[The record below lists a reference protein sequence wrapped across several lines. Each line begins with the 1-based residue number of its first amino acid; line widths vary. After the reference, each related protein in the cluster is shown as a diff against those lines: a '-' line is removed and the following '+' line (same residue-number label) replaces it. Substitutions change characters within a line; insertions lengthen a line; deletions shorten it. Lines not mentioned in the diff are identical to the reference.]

1 MFAAMLVTFYL
12 LNNTFSLSVIDL
24 SLSLSAFTV
33 KSNSSGMLFSATA
46 REEKKVDLNVLW
58 SLVREKT
65 VVLPHINTDCR
76 KLTYTLK
83 LSELSFDTR
92 EVVAFLWLPKMSL
105 PDLRDDVIGFFK
117 CLRKQE
123 RKKDRKKKRKKERQ
137 AG

>member
-1 MFAAMLVTFYL
+1 MLVTFYL

-24 SLSLSAFTV
+24 SLSLSIHSEKQQPRYAV
-33 KSNSSGMLFSATA
+33 QCNRQRG
-46 REEKKVDLNVLW
+46 KKVDLNVLW

-83 LSELSFDTR
+83 LSELSFDTK

-117 CLRKQE
+117 RLKHLSNLSPLLCCVL
-123 RKKDRKKKRKKERQ
+123 
-137 AG
+137 